1 VFERLEER
9 AGQRVLE
16 RYGMTETIMNV
27 SNPYD
32 GERRPGTV
40 GLPLPGVELRL
51 AGGHEGEVLLR
62 GPNVFSGYWENP
74 EATAEAFD
82 PDGWFRTGDLG
93 SFDERGYLRIE
104 GRSKELI
111 ITGGYNVHPR
121 EVEELL
127 LEHPGVAEAA
137 VVGTPSEEWGEQVTA
152 FVVPADPGA
161 PPDREELLA
170 FAAERLAGS
179 LGAPKATTDPA
190 ELLADPAVEAV
201 LIAAPARFHADLV
214 EAAAGAG
221 KAVFCEKPMAL
232 TVADADR
239 AIAAAQAAGMP
250 LQVGFNRRFDTGFR
264 AAHDL
269 VAAGRLGT
277 PQLLRSLTR
286 DPGIPDPGRVAPS
299 TIFLETLIHDFDTLR
314 YLNPGAEAVEVY
326 AVADALAYPDYK
338 DQGLQDTAVVLVR
351 FDNGAMAT
359 AEASFNAVYGYDIRG
374 EVFGSA
380 GMATAGDIR
389 RTTMVYHGAEGVV
402 ADTWRRNI
410 DLFHDAYTAE
420 LAAFADCVRSG
431 ATPEPGGRD
440 ARAALAIALAAI
452 RSVETG
458 SPVRLSVVEQR

>member
-1 VFERLEER
+1 
-9 AGQRVLE
+9 
-16 RYGMTETIMNV
+16 MTDTDAWTDPV
-27 SNPYD
+27 A
-32 GERRPGTV
+32 V
-40 GLPLPGVELRL
+40 GLIGAGWIGAFHGETLARRLPGARL
-51 AGGHEGEVLLR
+51 AGV
-62 GPNVFSGYWENP
+62 
-74 EATAEAFD
+74 
-82 PDGWFRTGDLG
+82 
-93 SFDERGYLRIE
+93 
-104 GRSKELI
+104 
-111 ITGGYNVHPR
+111 
-121 EVEELL
+121 
-127 LEHPGVAEAA
+127 
-137 VVGTPSEEWGEQVTA
+137 
-152 FVVPADPGA
+152 ADPA
-161 PPDREELLA
+161 PG
-170 FAAERLAGS
+170 AAERLAGS

-201 LIAAPARFHADLV
+201 LIAAPARFHADL

-239 AIAAAQAAGMP
+239 AIAAAQAAGVP

-286 DPGIPDPGRVAPS
+286 DPGIPDPGRVPPS

>member
-1 VFERLEER
+1 MLKAAIVGLGRWGKNLVESVQGKSERLQFTH
-9 AGQRVLE
+9 AIV
-16 RYGMTETIMNV
+16 
-27 SNPYD
+27 
-32 GERRPGTV
+32 RRP
-40 GLPLPGVELRL
+40 
-51 AGGHEGEVLLR
+51 
-62 GPNVFSGYWENP
+62 
-74 EATAEAFD
+74 
-82 PDGWFRTGDLG
+82 
-93 SFDERGYLRIE
+93 
-104 GRSKELI
+104 
-111 ITGGYNVHPR
+111 
-121 EVEELL
+121 
-127 LEHPGVAEAA
+127 AEAA
-137 VVGTPSEEWGEQVTA
+137 EY
-152 FVVPADPGA
+152 
-161 PPDREELLA
+161 
-170 FAAERLAGS
+170 AARHALKVSGDFDAM
-179 LGAPKATTDPA
+179 
-190 ELLADPAVEAV
+190 LADKAVQAV
-201 LIAAPARFHADLV
+201 VLTTPHTQHADQIV
-214 EAAAGAG
+214 AAARAG

-239 AIAAAQAAGMP
+239 AIAAAQAAGVP

-286 DPGIPDPGRVAPS
+286 DPGIPDPGRVPPS

-380 GMATAGDIR
+380 GMATAGDLR